1 MSRYTSFKA
10 GGCAAA
16 FAEVHSSRN
25 LAVLLETAVQ
35 LEIPHMIL
43 GNGSN
48 TLFRDS
54 GYEGLVIKPGTGM
67 DYVNISLSEDKGE
80 TFQVRCGVSV
90 LLSVLARSILAESL
104 TGFEFAS
111 GIPGSLGGALFM
123 NAGAYGGEMKQ
134 VVKWVRA
141 ISPDGKEEKIFT
153 NEEMQFGYRHSV
165 LEDNGYIAVEAML
178 ELRKGNRDEIA
189 AQMKELAARRNAKQ
203 PVNFPSAGST
213 FKRPPGYFAGKLIE
227 DAGLK
232 GVSVG
237 GSQVSVLHSGFII
250 NKDNASAED
259 ILQLITLV

>member
-16 FAEVHSSRN
+16 FAEVNSSRN

-111 GIPGSLGGALFM
+111 GIPGSLGGARFM

-165 LEDNGYIAVEAML
+165 LEED
-178 ELRKGNRDEIA
+178 RK
-189 AQMKELAARRNAKQ
+189 
-203 PVNFPSAGST
+203 
-213 FKRPPGYFAGKLIE
+213 
-227 DAGLK
+227 
-232 GVSVG
+232 SV
-237 GSQVSVLHSGFII
+237 V
-250 NKDNASAED
+250 
-259 ILQLITLV
+259 